1 MSPLG
6 KSRNYFEQNK
16 KTSELLTPSVDKFR
30 LYNMQ
35 KRKVFADIVLRTKN
49 EEKDRQSSA
58 VLTLFSLAVG

>member
-16 KTSELLTPSVDKFR
+16 KTSELLTPSIDKFR

-58 VLTLFSLAVG
+58 VLTLFSLAAG